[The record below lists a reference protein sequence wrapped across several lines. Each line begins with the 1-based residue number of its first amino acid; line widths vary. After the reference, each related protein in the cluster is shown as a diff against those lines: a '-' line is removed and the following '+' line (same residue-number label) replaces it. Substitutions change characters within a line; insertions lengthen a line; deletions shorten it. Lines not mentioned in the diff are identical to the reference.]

1 VTPRFAV
8 VGHPNKGKS
17 SIVAT
22 LAEDDAVAISPLPG
36 TTTRAKHY
44 PFRVDGD
51 VLYELIDT
59 PGFQRPRET
68 LAWLKDHHPAAH
80 QRSETVAAFV
90 AAHRDDRR
98 FFDECELLQPLL
110 DGAGVLYVVD
120 GSKPYGSE
128 YEPEMEIL
136 RWTGRPGM
144 ALINMI
150 GDGDYIDEWRR
161 ALHQFFAIVRVF
173 DATRADFDKRIALLR
188 GFGELDE
195 SWQGALERAVDVLQ
209 RERRRRQH
217 QAAVEV
223 TDLVIDVVT
232 RQVALPL
239 PPGSDAG
246 PLEDRLRQAGLSRL
260 LSVIR
265 KREEQARAE
274 VQGLYRHGG
283 LSRQEREA
291 SLLDVDLFSEEAWRV
306 FGLSKGQLAATGV
319 VSGVAAG
326 SAFDLML
333 GGASLGVAAGIG
345 GLLGGA
351 SAFMGMRRLARIRV
365 MGLPLGGRELLVGP
379 VRDLNFP
386 WVILGRAV
394 LHHRMIAERNHAR
407 RESLL
412 LESTANENF
421 ADTLPVESR
430 RAIDRALARIR
441 SQGGADRAQRERLEG
456 LIEPLLAG
464 KLAPSGAHSH
474 NG

>member
-1 VTPRFAV
+1 VIPRFAV

-36 TTTRAKHY
+36 TTARSQRY
-44 PFRVDGD
+44 PFRVDGE

-59 PGFQRPRET
+59 PGFQRPRQT

-90 AAHRDDRR
+90 SAHQGDQR

-110 DGAGVLYVVD
+110 EGAGVLYVVD
-120 GSKPYGSE
+120 GSKPYGAE

-150 GDGDYIDEWRR
+150 GEGDYIDEWRR

-173 DATRADFDKRIALLR
+173 DATRADFDKRVALLR

-195 SWQGALERAVDVLQ
+195 AWQPSLERAVEVLQ
-209 RERRRRQH
+209 RERRHRQH
-217 QAAVEV
+217 RAAVEIA
-223 TDLVIDVVT
+223 DLVIDVTT
-232 RQVALPL
+232 RQVSTPL
-239 PPGSDAG
+239 PPGDE
-246 PLEDRLRQAGLSRL
+246 LEAIEQRVREAGLGRL
-260 LSVIR
+260 LTVIR

-274 VQGLYRHGG
+274 VQAIYRHRG
-283 LSRQEREA
+283 LTRQERAA
-291 SLLDVDLFSEEAWRV
+291 SLLDVDLFSDEAWRV
-306 FGLSKGQLAATGV
+306 FGLSRGQLAATGA
-319 VSGVAAG
+319 VSGAAAG

-345 GLLGGA
+345 GLIGGA
-351 SAFMGMRRLARIRV
+351 SALMGIRRLARIRV
-365 MGLPLGGRELLVGP
+365 MGLPLGGRELLIGP

-394 LHHRMIAERNHAR
+394 LHHRMVAERNHAR
-407 RESLL
+407 REALL
-412 LESTANENF
+412 LETSGGENLTDALP
-421 ADTLPVESR
+421 ADSR
-430 RAIDRALARIR
+430 RAINRVLARIR
-441 SQGGADRAQRERLEG
+441 SQGGADRAQREELER
-456 LIEPLLAG
+456 LIEPLLAL
-464 KLAPSGAHSH
+464 KLAVGSGTAE
-474 NG
+474 N